1 MQLLTRKF
9 TIEQYH
15 RMGETNIFHPEERLE
30 LIKGK
35 IVPMSPLGLKHM
47 TTVNR
52 LTNLFYRHL
61 LDKALISVQNSIQLD
76 NYSEPQPDLV
86 VAKLRDDFYA
96 TKPIQPD
103 DICLLIEVSD
113 STIKYDQEVKI
124 KIPLYAEN
132 KIQEVWLVNLND
144 DILEIYTQ
152 PEDNF
157 YQNLQKLNKQKIIS
171 PLSFPD
177 LKINLSDIF
186 G

>member
-9 TIEQYH
+9 TVEQYH
-15 RMGETNIFHPEERLE
+15 QMAEINIFHPEERLE

-35 IVPMSPLGLKHM
+35 IIPMSPLGLKHIA
-47 TTVNR
+47 TVNR

-76 NYSEPQPDLV
+76 NYTEPQPDLV

-103 DICLLIEVSD
+103 DIYLLIEVSD
-113 STIKYDQEVKI
+113 STVKYDKEV

-132 KIQEVWLVNLND
+132 KIGEVWLVNLNNNT
-144 DILEIYTQ
+144 IEVCTK

-157 YQNLQKLNKQKIIS
+157 YQNIQILNQKKTFS

-177 LKINLSDIF
+177 FKINLSEIF
-186 G
+186 Y